1 MTDYSTYTADD
12 FVFDDAFRR
21 WVRGSATPAE
31 QMFWETYGIDHPEQ
45 AAMLAQARQV
55 VLALQ
60 AAEPELSHAEVTAT
74 IRRTVERMGD
84 VQPDVP
90 VRSLPVRRWDQH
102 PAVRV
107 AAVLVV
113 ILGLG
118 WALWPTVQPDERTV
132 SYQQLTRQ
140 ADQQLTE
147 QHNATSQPQQLTLP
161 DGSRVTLQP
170 GSRLSYPA
178 RFALDSR
185 TVYLTGDAF
194 FNVVRNPGQPFLVH
208 ANELVTKV
216 LGTSFRI
223 RAYEQAR
230 ETMVEVRTGQVSVSV
245 RPGVVTAGKTAGSQ
259 EQAWQGVVLTPN
271 EKVVFSRPEA
281 RLTKMLVE
289 EPAMLIDKP
298 AEVAFAFTDAPV
310 TEVFQALEKAYGV
323 DIIYD
328 REVMRQCLLTI
339 SLTDESL
346 YDKLTIVCKAIE
358 ARYEVLDAQI
368 VVSGKGCQ

>member
-12 FVFDDAFRR
+12 FVFDDSFRR
-21 WVRGSATPAE
+21 WVRGSATLAE
-31 QMFWETYGIDHPEQ
+31 QAFWESYGIDHPEQ
-45 AAMLAQARQV
+45 AAILAQARQV
-55 VLALQ
+55 VQALR
-60 AAEPELSHAEVTAT
+60 ANEPELSDAEVVAT
-74 IRRTVERMGD
+74 IQRTIERMEE

-90 VRSLPVRRWDQH
+90 VRPLPVRRWYQH

-113 ILGLG
+113 MLSLG
-118 WALWPTVQPDERTV
+118 WALWPTTRSVDRPIT
-132 SYQQLTRQ
+132 YLQLTRQ
-140 ADQQLTE
+140 DDQQLTE
-147 QHNATSQPQQLTLP
+147 QHNETNQPQQLTLP

-178 RFALDSR
+178 RFATDTR

-194 FNVVRNPGQPFLVH
+194 FDVVRNPRQPFLVH

-223 RAYEQAR
+223 RAYEQAS
-230 ETMVEVRTGQVSVSV
+230 ETTVEVRTGQVSVSV
-245 RPGVVTAGKTAGSQ
+245 RPGGITGKPK

-271 EKVVFSRPEA
+271 EKVVFSRPDA

-298 AEVAFAFTDAPV
+298 AEAAFAFTDAPV

-328 REVMRQCLLTI
+328 REAMRHCLLTI

-358 ARYEVLDAQI
+358 ARYEILDAQI
-368 VVSGKGCQ
+368 VVTGQGCQ